1 MSKVKA
7 IADDEVEDGDEEAD
21 VNEAAAAAGRSFAI
35 IFLSTA
41 PPPTMT
47 MRSG

>member
-21 VNEAAAAAGRSFAI
+21 VNEAAAAGRSFAI